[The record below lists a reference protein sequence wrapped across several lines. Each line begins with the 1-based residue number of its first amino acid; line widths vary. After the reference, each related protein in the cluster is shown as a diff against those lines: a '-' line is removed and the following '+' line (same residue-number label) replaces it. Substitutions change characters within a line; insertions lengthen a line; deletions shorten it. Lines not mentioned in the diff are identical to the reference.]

1 MGPPAEVFLASL
13 RPRLLSFFL
22 EFDGVETIQFMKL
35 HEGATSMAPFFQ
47 LKRNTTLCSMIGD
60 FLHLEVETNVC
71 LSGTVVDMKQTT
83 TRKIEAAAF
92 LDGGL
97 VLS

>member
-1 MGPPAEVFLASL
+1 M
-13 RPRLLSFFL
+13 
-22 EFDGVETIQFMKL
+22 
-35 HEGATSMAPFFQ
+35 
-47 LKRNTTLCSMIGD
+47 TLCSGIGD
-60 FLHLEVETNVC
+60 IFYILKRKTNVC

-83 TRKIEAAAF
+83 TRKIEAGAF

>member
-1 MGPPAEVFLASL
+1 M
-13 RPRLLSFFL
+13 
-22 EFDGVETIQFMKL
+22 
-35 HEGATSMAPFFQ
+35 
-47 LKRNTTLCSMIGD
+47 TLCSMIGD
-60 FLHLEVETNVC
+60 FLHLEAETNVC

-97 VLS
+97 VL

>member
-1 MGPPAEVFLASL
+1 
-13 RPRLLSFFL
+13 
-22 EFDGVETIQFMKL
+22 
-35 HEGATSMAPFFQ
+35 
-47 LKRNTTLCSMIGD
+47 MIGD
-60 FLHLEVETNVC
+60 FLHLEAETNVC

-83 TRKIEAAAF
+83 TRKIEAGAF